1 MSKPIIQLNE
11 ETVKSELKEMV
22 RNSVEETLNSLLNKE
37 AEELTSAAKYERTE
51 SRQGYRSGHY
61 SRKLTTTSGEVTLNI
76 PKLKG
81 IPFETA
87 IIERYR
93 RRESSVEEALIEMY
107 LAGVSVRRVEDI
119 SEALWGME
127 QAAKQ
132 KKAVP
137 APSDTLDAP
146 EIYRRNRNSV
156 VELTADKGDCVG
168 SGTGMVLPGGY
179 VLTNAHVVF
188 TKESATR
195 VQAADSLIGVT
206 ADKRRMAF
214 DIVYADVRRDM
225 ALIVSDDLAAPAI
238 TFADGDVT
246 IGEKVYAIGNSK
258 GQGICMLDGIVS
270 DRERFISGE
279 RYIMYSA
286 PTVGGNSGGPLFNA
300 HGEVIGMVTLGQ
312 KDGSLMNYAIP
323 TPVLKAFLREAEEKE
338 GIVI

>member
-1 MSKPIIQLNE
+1 MDYKAQSCAFCG
-11 ETVKSELKEMV
+11 SGALKLI
-22 RNSVEETLNSLLNKE
+22 S
-37 AEELTSAAKYERTE
+37 
-51 SRQGYRSGHY
+51 H
-61 SRKLTTTSGEVTLNI
+61 KLTDGNVFYTYRCEACGET
-76 PKLKG
+76 
-81 IPFETA
+81 FSTETA
-87 IIERYR
+87 
-93 RRESSVEEALIEMY
+93 Y
-107 LAGVSVRRVEDI
+107 LARKARE
-119 SEALWGME
+119 EKRAAME

-132 KKAVP
+132 KKA
-137 APSDTLDAP
+137 APVSSDILDAP

-188 TKESATR
+188 SKEKENATR

-206 ADKRRMAF
+206 ADKRRFAF

>member
-1 MSKPIIQLNE
+1 MDYKAQSCA
-11 ETVKSELKEMV
+11 SCGSGALKLI
-22 RNSVEETLNSLLNKE
+22 S
-37 AEELTSAAKYERTE
+37 
-51 SRQGYRSGHY
+51 H
-61 SRKLTTTSGEVTLNI
+61 KLTYGNVFYTYRCEACGET
-76 PKLKG
+76 
-81 IPFETA
+81 FSTETA
-87 IIERYR
+87 
-93 RRESSVEEALIEMY
+93 Y
-107 LAGVSVRRVEDI
+107 LARKARE
-119 SEALWGME
+119 EKRAAME

-132 KKAVP
+132 KKATP
-137 APSDTLDAP
+137 APSDILDAP

-188 TKESATR
+188 TKETATR

-206 ADKRRMAF
+206 ADKRRFAF

-300 HGEVIGMVTLGQ
+300 HGEVIGMCTLGQ

-323 TPVLKAFLREAEEKE
+323 TGVLKAFLREAEEKE

>member
-1 MSKPIIQLNE
+1 MDYKAQSCAFCG
-11 ETVKSELKEMV
+11 SGALKLI
-22 RNSVEETLNSLLNKE
+22 S
-37 AEELTSAAKYERTE
+37 
-51 SRQGYRSGHY
+51 H
-61 SRKLTTTSGEVTLNI
+61 KLTDGNVFYTYRCEACGET
-76 PKLKG
+76 
-81 IPFETA
+81 FSTETA
-87 IIERYR
+87 
-93 RRESSVEEALIEMY
+93 Y
-107 LAGVSVRRVEDI
+107 LARKARE
-119 SEALWGME
+119 EKRAAME

-132 KKAVP
+132 KKATP
-137 APSDTLDAP
+137 APSDILDAP

-188 TKESATR
+188 TKETATR
-195 VQAADSLIGVT
+195 VQAADSLIGVM

-225 ALIVSDDLAAPAI
+225 ALIVSDDLASPAV

-300 HGEVIGMVTLGQ
+300 YGEVIGMCTLGQ

-323 TPVLKAFLREAEEKE
+323 TGVLKAFLREAEEKE

>member
-1 MSKPIIQLNE
+1 MDYKAQSCAFCG
-11 ETVKSELKEMV
+11 SGALKLI
-22 RNSVEETLNSLLNKE
+22 S
-37 AEELTSAAKYERTE
+37 
-51 SRQGYRSGHY
+51 H
-61 SRKLTTTSGEVTLNI
+61 KLTDENVFYTYRCEACGET
-76 PKLKG
+76 
-81 IPFETA
+81 FSTETA
-87 IIERYR
+87 
-93 RRESSVEEALIEMY
+93 Y
-107 LAGVSVRRVEDI
+107 LARKARE
-119 SEALWGME
+119 EKRAAME
-127 QAAKQ
+127 QSAKQ
-132 KKAVP
+132 KKATP

-188 TKESATR
+188 TKETATR

-225 ALIVSDDLAAPAI
+225 ALIVSDDLAAPAVA
-238 TFADGDVT
+238 FADGDVT

-323 TPVLKAFLREAEEKE
+323 TGVLKAFLREAEEKE
-338 GIVI
+338 GIAIL

>member
-1 MSKPIIQLNE
+1 MDYKAQSCA
-11 ETVKSELKEMV
+11 SCGSGALKLI
-22 RNSVEETLNSLLNKE
+22 S
-37 AEELTSAAKYERTE
+37 
-51 SRQGYRSGHY
+51 H
-61 SRKLTTTSGEVTLNI
+61 KLTDRNVFYTYRCEACGET
-76 PKLKG
+76 
-81 IPFETA
+81 FSTETA
-87 IIERYR
+87 
-93 RRESSVEEALIEMY
+93 Y
-107 LAGVSVRRVEDI
+107 LARKAREEKRAAI
-119 SEALWGME
+119 E
-127 QAAKQ
+127 QAVKQ
-132 KKAVP
+132 KKATPV
-137 APSDTLDAP
+137 SSGTLDAP

-188 TKESATR
+188 TKETATR

-206 ADKRRMAF
+206 ADKRRFAF

-225 ALIVSDDLAAPAI
+225 ALIVSDDLAAPAV

-270 DRERFISGE
+270 DRERIISGE

>member
-1 MSKPIIQLNE
+1 MDYKAQSCAFCG
-11 ETVKSELKEMV
+11 SGALKLI
-22 RNSVEETLNSLLNKE
+22 S
-37 AEELTSAAKYERTE
+37 
-51 SRQGYRSGHY
+51 H
-61 SRKLTTTSGEVTLNI
+61 KLTNGNVFYTYRCEACGET
-76 PKLKG
+76 
-81 IPFETA
+81 FSTETA
-87 IIERYR
+87 
-93 RRESSVEEALIEMY
+93 Y
-107 LAGVSVRRVEDI
+107 LARKARE
-119 SEALWGME
+119 EKRAAME

-137 APSDTLDAP
+137 APSDILDAP

-188 TKESATR
+188 SKEKENATR

-206 ADKRRMAF
+206 ADKRRFAF

-238 TFADGDVT
+238 TFADGDAT

-338 GIVI
+338 GITVF

>member
-1 MSKPIIQLNE
+1 MDYKAQSCA
-11 ETVKSELKEMV
+11 SCGSGALKLI
-22 RNSVEETLNSLLNKE
+22 S
-37 AEELTSAAKYERTE
+37 
-51 SRQGYRSGHY
+51 H
-61 SRKLTTTSGEVTLNI
+61 KLTDGNVFYTYRCEACGET
-76 PKLKG
+76 
-81 IPFETA
+81 FSTETA
-87 IIERYR
+87 YLVRKA
-93 RRESSVEEALIEMY
+93 REEKRA
-107 LAGVSVRRVEDI
+107 A
-119 SEALWGME
+119 ME

-132 KKAVP
+132 KKATP
-137 APSDTLDAP
+137 APSDILDAP

-188 TKESATR
+188 SKEKENAIR

-206 ADKRRMAF
+206 ADKRRFAF

-258 GQGICMLDGIVS
+258 GQGICILDGIVS

-338 GIVI
+338 GIAIL

>member
-1 MSKPIIQLNE
+1 MDYKAQSCA
-11 ETVKSELKEMV
+11 SCGSGALKLI
-22 RNSVEETLNSLLNKE
+22 S
-37 AEELTSAAKYERTE
+37 
-51 SRQGYRSGHY
+51 H
-61 SRKLTTTSGEVTLNI
+61 KLTDGNVFYTYRCEACGET
-76 PKLKG
+76 
-81 IPFETA
+81 FSTETA
-87 IIERYR
+87 
-93 RRESSVEEALIEMY
+93 Y
-107 LAGVSVRRVEDI
+107 LARKARE
-119 SEALWGME
+119 EKRAAME

-137 APSDTLDAP
+137 AAPSDTLDAP

-156 VELTADKGDCVG
+156 VELTADKGDCIG

-188 TKESATR
+188 IKETATR
-195 VQAADSLIGVT
+195 VQVADSLIGVT
-206 ADKRRMAF
+206 ADKRRFAF

-225 ALIVSDDLAAPAI
+225 ALIVSDDLAAPAV

-246 IGEKVYAIGNSK
+246 IGEKVYAIGNS
-258 GQGICMLDGIVS
+258 IVS

-323 TPVLKAFLREAEEKE
+323 SPVLKAFLREAEEKE

>member
-1 MSKPIIQLNE
+1 MDYKAQSCA
-11 ETVKSELKEMV
+11 SCGSGALKLI
-22 RNSVEETLNSLLNKE
+22 S
-37 AEELTSAAKYERTE
+37 
-51 SRQGYRSGHY
+51 H
-61 SRKLTTTSGEVTLNI
+61 KLTDGKVFYTYRCEACGET
-76 PKLKG
+76 
-81 IPFETA
+81 FSTETA
-87 IIERYR
+87 
-93 RRESSVEEALIEMY
+93 Y
-107 LAGVSVRRVEDI
+107 LARKARE
-119 SEALWGME
+119 EKRAAME

-132 KKAVP
+132 KKTVP
-137 APSDTLDAP
+137 AAPSGTLEAP

-188 TKESATR
+188 TKETATR

-206 ADKRRMAF
+206 ADKRRFAF

-225 ALIVSDDLAAPAI
+225 ALIVSDDLAAPAV

-323 TPVLKAFLREAEEKE
+323 TGVLKAFLREAEEKE

>member
-1 MSKPIIQLNE
+1 MDYKAQSCAFCG
-11 ETVKSELKEMV
+11 SGALKLI
-22 RNSVEETLNSLLNKE
+22 S
-37 AEELTSAAKYERTE
+37 
-51 SRQGYRSGHY
+51 H
-61 SRKLTTTSGEVTLNI
+61 KLTDGNVFYTYRCEACGET
-76 PKLKG
+76 
-81 IPFETA
+81 FSTETA
-87 IIERYR
+87 
-93 RRESSVEEALIEMY
+93 Y
-107 LAGVSVRRVEDI
+107 LARKARE
-119 SEALWGME
+119 EKRAAME
-127 QAAKQ
+127 QSAKQ

-137 APSDTLDAP
+137 AAPSGTLDAP

-188 TKESATR
+188 TKETATR

-206 ADKRRMAF
+206 ADKRRFAF

-225 ALIVSDDLAAPAI
+225 ALIVSDDLAAPAV

-300 HGEVIGMVTLGQ
+300 HGEVIGMCTLGQ

-338 GIVI
+338 NIHII

>member
-1 MSKPIIQLNE
+1 MDYKAQSCA
-11 ETVKSELKEMV
+11 SCGSGALKLI
-22 RNSVEETLNSLLNKE
+22 S
-37 AEELTSAAKYERTE
+37 
-51 SRQGYRSGHY
+51 H
-61 SRKLTTTSGEVTLNI
+61 KLTDGNVFYTYRCEACGET
-76 PKLKG
+76 
-81 IPFETA
+81 FSTETA
-87 IIERYR
+87 
-93 RRESSVEEALIEMY
+93 Y
-107 LAGVSVRRVEDI
+107 LARKARE
-119 SEALWGME
+119 EKRAAME

-132 KKAVP
+132 KKE
-137 APSDTLDAP
+137 APVSSDTLDAP

-168 SGTGMVLPGGY
+168 SGTGMALPGGY

-188 TKESATR
+188 TKETATR

-206 ADKRRMAF
+206 ADKRRFAF

-225 ALIVSDDLAAPAI
+225 ALIVSDDLAAPAV

-270 DRERFISGE
+270 DRERFISGA

-338 GIVI
+338 GITVF

>member
-1 MSKPIIQLNE
+1 MDYKVQSCAFCG
-11 ETVKSELKEMV
+11 SGALKLI
-22 RNSVEETLNSLLNKE
+22 S
-37 AEELTSAAKYERTE
+37 
-51 SRQGYRSGHY
+51 H
-61 SRKLTTTSGEVTLNI
+61 KLTDGNVFYTYRCEACGET
-76 PKLKG
+76 
-81 IPFETA
+81 FSTETA
-87 IIERYR
+87 
-93 RRESSVEEALIEMY
+93 Y
-107 LAGVSVRRVEDI
+107 LARKAREEKRAAI
-119 SEALWGME
+119 E

-132 KKAVP
+132 KKATP

-146 EIYRRNRNSV
+146 EIYRCNRNSV

-188 TKESATR
+188 SKEKENATR

-206 ADKRRMAF
+206 ADKRRCAF

-225 ALIVSDDLAAPAI
+225 ALIVSEDITAPAV
-238 TFADGDVT
+238 TFAEGDVT

-323 TPVLKAFLREAEEKE
+323 TPVLRAFLRDAEEKE

>member
-1 MSKPIIQLNE
+1 MDYKAQSCA
-11 ETVKSELKEMV
+11 SCGSGALKLI
-22 RNSVEETLNSLLNKE
+22 S
-37 AEELTSAAKYERTE
+37 
-51 SRQGYRSGHY
+51 H
-61 SRKLTTTSGEVTLNI
+61 KLTDGNVFYTYRCEACGET
-76 PKLKG
+76 
-81 IPFETA
+81 FSTETA
-87 IIERYR
+87 
-93 RRESSVEEALIEMY
+93 Y
-107 LAGVSVRRVEDI
+107 LARKARE
-119 SEALWGME
+119 EKRAAME

-137 APSDTLDAP
+137 VLSDILDAP
-146 EIYRRNRNSV
+146 EISRRNRNSV

-188 TKESATR
+188 SKEKENATH

-206 ADKRRMAF
+206 ADKRRFAF

-225 ALIVSDDLAAPAI
+225 ALIVSDDLAAPAV

-300 HGEVIGMVTLGQ
+300 NGEVIGMVTLGQ

-323 TPVLKAFLREAEEKE
+323 TGVLKAFLREAEEKE

>member
-1 MSKPIIQLNE
+1 MKRI
-11 ETVKSELKEMV
+11 T
-22 RNSVEETLNSLLNKE
+22 
-37 AEELTSAAKYERTE
+37 RTA
-51 SRQGYRSGHY
+51 RLMCLALA
-61 SRKLTTTSGEVTLNI
+61 LTTAPALAEPAAEPTPT
-76 PKLKG
+76 
-81 IPFETA
+81 TYAA
-87 IIERYR
+87 IYSAENPI
-93 RRESSVEEALIEMY
+93 
-107 LAGVSVRRVEDI
+107 
-119 SEALWGME
+119 
-127 QAAKQ
+127 
-132 KKAVP
+132 
-137 APSDTLDAP
+137 P
-146 EIYRRNRNSV
+146 EIAANVRPSV
-156 VELTADKGDCVG
+156 VQVETSEESWDPVTRVG
-168 SGTGMVLPGGY
+168 SVTPLGAGSGCYIRSDDEGGY

-188 TKESATR
+188 SKEKENATR

-206 ADKRRMAF
+206 ADKRRYAF

-323 TPVLKAFLREAEEKE
+323 TGVLKAFLREAEEKE

>member
-1 MSKPIIQLNE
+1 MDYKAQGCAFCGSGA
-11 ETVKSELKEMV
+11 LKLI
-22 RNSVEETLNSLLNKE
+22 S
-37 AEELTSAAKYERTE
+37 
-51 SRQGYRSGHY
+51 H
-61 SRKLTTTSGEVTLNI
+61 KLTDGNVFYTYRCEACGDTFST
-76 PKLKG
+76 
-81 IPFETA
+81 ETA
-87 IIERYR
+87 
-93 RRESSVEEALIEMY
+93 Y
-107 LAGVSVRRVEDI
+107 LARKAREEKRAAI
-119 SEALWGME
+119 E

-132 KKAVP
+132 KKA
-137 APSDTLDAP
+137 APVSSDTLDAP

-188 TKESATR
+188 SKEKENATR

-238 TFADGDVT
+238 TFSDGDVT

-300 HGEVIGMVTLGQ
+300 HGKVIGMCTLGQ

-323 TPVLKAFLREAEEKE
+323 TPVLRAFLREAEEKE

>member
-1 MSKPIIQLNE
+1 MDYKAQSCAFCG
-11 ETVKSELKEMV
+11 SGALKLI
-22 RNSVEETLNSLLNKE
+22 S
-37 AEELTSAAKYERTE
+37 
-51 SRQGYRSGHY
+51 H
-61 SRKLTTTSGEVTLNI
+61 KLTDGNVFYAYRCEACGET
-76 PKLKG
+76 
-81 IPFETA
+81 FSTETA
-87 IIERYR
+87 
-93 RRESSVEEALIEMY
+93 Y
-107 LAGVSVRRVEDI
+107 LARKARE
-119 SEALWGME
+119 EKRAATE

-206 ADKRRMAF
+206 ADKRRFAF

-225 ALIVSDDLAAPAI
+225 ALIVSDDLAAPAV
-238 TFADGDVT
+238 TFANGDVT

-258 GQGICMLDGIVS
+258 GQGICILDGIVS
-270 DRERFISGE
+270 DRERFISGA

-312 KDGSLMNYAIP
+312 KDGSLMNYAIS

-338 GIVI
+338 GIVIIE

>member
-1 MSKPIIQLNE
+1 MDYKAQSCA
-11 ETVKSELKEMV
+11 SCGSGALKLI
-22 RNSVEETLNSLLNKE
+22 S
-37 AEELTSAAKYERTE
+37 
-51 SRQGYRSGHY
+51 H
-61 SRKLTTTSGEVTLNI
+61 KLTDGNVFYTYRCEACGET
-76 PKLKG
+76 
-81 IPFETA
+81 FSTETA
-87 IIERYR
+87 
-93 RRESSVEEALIEMY
+93 Y
-107 LAGVSVRRVEDI
+107 LARKAREEKRAAI
-119 SEALWGME
+119 E
-127 QAAKQ
+127 QAVKQ
-132 KKAVP
+132 KKATPV
-137 APSDTLDAP
+137 SSGTLDAP

-188 TKESATR
+188 SKEKENATR

-206 ADKRRMAF
+206 ADKRRFAF
-214 DIVYADVRRDM
+214 DIVYADVLRDM
-225 ALIVSDDLAAPAI
+225 ALIVSDDLAAPAV

-286 PTVGGNSGGPLFNA
+286 PTVGGNSGGPLFNS

>member
-1 MSKPIIQLNE
+1 MDCKAQSCAFCG
-11 ETVKSELKEMV
+11 SGALKLI
-22 RNSVEETLNSLLNKE
+22 S
-37 AEELTSAAKYERTE
+37 
-51 SRQGYRSGHY
+51 H
-61 SRKLTTTSGEVTLNI
+61 KLTDGNVFYTYRCEACGDTFST
-76 PKLKG
+76 
-81 IPFETA
+81 ETA
-87 IIERYR
+87 YLTRKA
-93 RRESSVEEALIEMY
+93 REEKRA
-107 LAGVSVRRVEDI
+107 A
-119 SEALWGME
+119 ME
-127 QAAKQ
+127 QAAKR
-132 KKAVP
+132 KKAVF

-156 VELTADKGDCVG
+156 VELTADKGDCIG

-188 TKESATR
+188 TKETATR

-246 IGEKVYAIGNSK
+246 TGEKVYAIGNSK
-258 GQGICMLDGIVS
+258 GQGICILDGIVS
-270 DRERFISGE
+270 DRERIVSGE

-323 TPVLKAFLREAEEKE
+323 TPVLKAFLREAGEKE
-338 GIVI
+338 GITVF

>member
-1 MSKPIIQLNE
+1 MDYKAQSCAFCG
-11 ETVKSELKEMV
+11 SGALKLI
-22 RNSVEETLNSLLNKE
+22 S
-37 AEELTSAAKYERTE
+37 
-51 SRQGYRSGHY
+51 H
-61 SRKLTTTSGEVTLNI
+61 KLTDGNVFYTYRCEACGET
-76 PKLKG
+76 
-81 IPFETA
+81 FSTETA
-87 IIERYR
+87 
-93 RRESSVEEALIEMY
+93 Y
-107 LAGVSVRRVEDI
+107 LARKAREEKRAAI
-119 SEALWGME
+119 E

-132 KKAVP
+132 KKA
-137 APSDTLDAP
+137 APVLSDTLDAP

-188 TKESATR
+188 SKEKENATR

-206 ADKRRMAF
+206 ADKRRFAF

-225 ALIVSDDLAAPAI
+225 ALIVSDDLAAPAVA
-238 TFADGDVT
+238 FADGDVT

-323 TPVLKAFLREAEEKE
+323 TGVLKAFLREAEEKE
-338 GIVI
+338 NIHII

>member
-1 MSKPIIQLNE
+1 MDYKAQSCA
-11 ETVKSELKEMV
+11 SCGSGALKLI
-22 RNSVEETLNSLLNKE
+22 S
-37 AEELTSAAKYERTE
+37 
-51 SRQGYRSGHY
+51 H
-61 SRKLTTTSGEVTLNI
+61 KLTDGNVFYAYRCEACGET
-76 PKLKG
+76 
-81 IPFETA
+81 FSTETA
-87 IIERYR
+87 
-93 RRESSVEEALIEMY
+93 Y
-107 LAGVSVRRVEDI
+107 LARKARE
-119 SEALWGME
+119 EKRAAME
-127 QAAKQ
+127 QSAKQ
-132 KKAVP
+132 KKA
-137 APSDTLDAP
+137 APVLSDILDAP

-188 TKESATR
+188 TKETATR

-225 ALIVSDDLAAPAI
+225 ALIVSDDLAAPAV

>member
-1 MSKPIIQLNE
+1 MDYKAQSCAFCG
-11 ETVKSELKEMV
+11 SGALKLI
-22 RNSVEETLNSLLNKE
+22 S
-37 AEELTSAAKYERTE
+37 
-51 SRQGYRSGHY
+51 H
-61 SRKLTTTSGEVTLNI
+61 KLTNGNVFYTYRCEACGET
-76 PKLKG
+76 
-81 IPFETA
+81 FSTETA
-87 IIERYR
+87 
-93 RRESSVEEALIEMY
+93 Y
-107 LAGVSVRRVEDI
+107 LARKARE
-119 SEALWGME
+119 EKRAAME

-137 APSDTLDAP
+137 AAPSGTLDAP

-168 SGTGMVLPGGY
+168 SGSGMVLPGGY

-188 TKESATR
+188 SKEKGNATR

-225 ALIVSDDLAAPAI
+225 ALIVSDDLAAPAV

-300 HGEVIGMVTLGQ
+300 HGEVIGMCTLGQ

-323 TPVLKAFLREAEEKE
+323 TGVLKANPREKKKKE

>member
-1 MSKPIIQLNE
+1 MDYKAQSCAFCG
-11 ETVKSELKEMV
+11 SGALKLI
-22 RNSVEETLNSLLNKE
+22 S
-37 AEELTSAAKYERTE
+37 
-51 SRQGYRSGHY
+51 H
-61 SRKLTTTSGEVTLNI
+61 KLTDGNVFYTYRCEACGET
-76 PKLKG
+76 
-81 IPFETA
+81 FSTETA
-87 IIERYR
+87 
-93 RRESSVEEALIEMY
+93 Y
-107 LAGVSVRRVEDI
+107 LARKARE
-119 SEALWGME
+119 EKCAAME
-127 QAAKQ
+127 QSAKQ

-137 APSDTLDAP
+137 VPSDTLDAP

-188 TKESATR
+188 SKEKENATR

-206 ADKRRMAF
+206 ADKRRFAF

-238 TFADGDVT
+238 TFANGDAA

-258 GQGICMLDGIVS
+258 GQGICILDGIVS

-300 HGEVIGMVTLGQ
+300 HGEVIGMCTLGQ

-323 TPVLKAFLREAEEKE
+323 TGVLKAFLREAEEKE

>member
-1 MSKPIIQLNE
+1 MDYKAQSCA
-11 ETVKSELKEMV
+11 SCGSGALKLI
-22 RNSVEETLNSLLNKE
+22 S
-37 AEELTSAAKYERTE
+37 
-51 SRQGYRSGHY
+51 H
-61 SRKLTTTSGEVTLNI
+61 KLTDGNVFYTYRCEACGET
-76 PKLKG
+76 
-81 IPFETA
+81 FSTETA
-87 IIERYR
+87 
-93 RRESSVEEALIEMY
+93 Y
-107 LAGVSVRRVEDI
+107 LARKARE
-119 SEALWGME
+119 EKRAAME

-132 KKAVP
+132 KKA
-137 APSDTLDAP
+137 APISSGTLDAP

-188 TKESATR
+188 SKEKENATR

-206 ADKRRMAF
+206 ADKRRIAF

-225 ALIVSDDLAAPAI
+225 ALIASDDLAAPAI

-323 TPVLKAFLREAEEKE
+323 TPVLKVFLREAEEKE

>member
-1 MSKPIIQLNE
+1 MDYKAQNCAFCGSGA
-11 ETVKSELKEMV
+11 LKLI
-22 RNSVEETLNSLLNKE
+22 S
-37 AEELTSAAKYERTE
+37 
-51 SRQGYRSGHY
+51 H
-61 SRKLTTTSGEVTLNI
+61 KLTDGNVFYTYRCEACGET
-76 PKLKG
+76 
-81 IPFETA
+81 FSTETA
-87 IIERYR
+87 
-93 RRESSVEEALIEMY
+93 Y
-107 LAGVSVRRVEDI
+107 LARKARE
-119 SEALWGME
+119 EKRAAME

-132 KKAVP
+132 KKATP

-188 TKESATR
+188 SKEKENATR

-206 ADKRRMAF
+206 ADKRRFAF
-214 DIVYADVRRDM
+214 DIVYADVRRDI
-225 ALIVSDDLAAPAI
+225 ALIVSDDLAAPAV

-258 GQGICMLDGIVS
+258 GQGICILDGIVS

-300 HGEVIGMVTLGQ
+300 HGEVIGMCTLGQ

-323 TPVLKAFLREAEEKE
+323 TGVLKAFLREAEEKE
-338 GIVI
+338 GCIIFPN

>member
-1 MSKPIIQLNE
+1 MDYKAQSCAFCG
-11 ETVKSELKEMV
+11 SGALKLI
-22 RNSVEETLNSLLNKE
+22 S
-37 AEELTSAAKYERTE
+37 
-51 SRQGYRSGHY
+51 H
-61 SRKLTTTSGEVTLNI
+61 KLTDGNVFYTYRCEACGET
-76 PKLKG
+76 
-81 IPFETA
+81 FSTETA
-87 IIERYR
+87 
-93 RRESSVEEALIEMY
+93 Y
-107 LAGVSVRRVEDI
+107 LARKARE
-119 SEALWGME
+119 EKRAAME

-132 KKAVP
+132 KKA
-137 APSDTLDAP
+137 APVSSDILDAP

-188 TKESATR
+188 SKEKENATR

-206 ADKRRMAF
+206 ADKRRFAF

-225 ALIVSDDLAAPAI
+225 ALIVSDDLAAPAV

-246 IGEKVYAIGNSK
+246 IGEKFYAIGNSK

-323 TPVLKAFLREAEEKE
+323 TGVLKAFLREAEEKE
-338 GIVI
+338 GITVF

>member
-1 MSKPIIQLNE
+1 MKLIS
-11 ETVKSELKEMV
+11 
-22 RNSVEETLNSLLNKE
+22 
-37 AEELTSAAKYERTE
+37 
-51 SRQGYRSGHY
+51 H
-61 SRKLTTTSGEVTLNI
+61 KLTDGNVFYTYRCEACGET
-76 PKLKG
+76 
-81 IPFETA
+81 FSTETA
-87 IIERYR
+87 
-93 RRESSVEEALIEMY
+93 Y
-107 LAGVSVRRVEDI
+107 LARKAREEKRAAI
-119 SEALWGME
+119 E

-132 KKAVP
+132 KKA
-137 APSDTLDAP
+137 APVSSDTLDAP

-156 VELTADKGDCVG
+156 VELTAEKGDCVG

-188 TKESATR
+188 TKETATR

-225 ALIVSDDLAAPAI
+225 ALIVSDDLAAPAV

-300 HGEVIGMVTLGQ
+300 HGEVIGMCTLGQ

-323 TPVLKAFLREAEEKE
+323 TPVLQAFLREAEEKE
-338 GIVI
+338 GIAIL